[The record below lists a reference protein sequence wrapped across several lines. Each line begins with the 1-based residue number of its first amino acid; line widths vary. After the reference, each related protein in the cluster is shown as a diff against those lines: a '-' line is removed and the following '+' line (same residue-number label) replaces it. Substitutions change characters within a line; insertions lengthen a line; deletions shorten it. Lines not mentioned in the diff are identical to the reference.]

1 MSYSEDRLEEGEVES
16 LEAVVASSLSV
27 RWLNL
32 DGLHD
37 VSILREIGERF
48 DLHRL
53 LLEDVISVGQ
63 RPKFEEY
70 DGRLFVVLHMLSVDD
85 VEAQIREE
93 QVSMVLSG
101 GKLLTFQERTGDVFE
116 PVRRRLREASGR
128 IRARG
133 ADYLMYALIDAVVD
147 GYFGVLER
155 LGNAAERLDGEIADD
170 PNPDTARRL
179 HALKRE
185 ALVAR
190 RSIWPVRELASGLL
204 RSESE
209 LITADTRI
217 YLRDV
222 YDHAV
227 QAIDAAE
234 TLRELTTS
242 LMDLYLSTVGQR
254 TNEVMRVL
262 TVIASLF
269 IPLTFLAG
277 LYGMNF
283 QYMPELAFRWAYPV
297 LLGVMGVLAVGMLQ
311 YFKRKGWL

>member
-101 GKLLTFQERTGDVFE
+101 GTLLTFQERTGDVFE

-170 PNPDTARRL
+170 PTPDTARRL

>member
-101 GKLLTFQERTGDVFE
+101 GTLLTFQERTGDVFE